1 MDISGARVLS
11 ERLAQQRHWRQALA
25 VRLGRQPSFDPDGH
39 ALESFRGD
47 VREYRPQQRLEVAD
61 GRPVLVTRRVCKRLV
76 DGVWEGEEV
85 VLGFRD
91 VA

>member
-1 MDISGARVLS
+1 MDVIGARVLS

-39 ALESFRGD
+39 ALESFRGE
-47 VREYRPQQRLEVAD
+47 VRTYRARQQLEIAD

-76 DGVWEGEEV
+76 DGVWEGVEIV
-85 VLGFRD
+85 VGFRD